1 MSATDYTL
9 DLRDVRFVLFEQMK
23 VHEQLKGVARYADF
37 DRDTYDMM
45 LEQAAAMAKDV
56 VAPLNKKGDSI
67 GATFDGKG
75 NVTTPPGYK
84 EAYKTVVDG
93 GLLAAGMSP
102 ELGGIGLPHV
112 VDVAM
117 HEMLTGA
124 CTAFNIYTGLS
135 RAAANL
141 LQTDYCPEYFRA
153 FAVQKLMAGEWAGT
167 MCLTEAGAGTAVGDN
182 RCRAER
188 TDDPNVYH
196 LTGEKIFISGGDN
209 DITPNIVHIVL
220 ARTPDAK
227 PGTAGLSLFLVPKY
241 IVAPDG
247 SSTTTRND
255 AFVVGIEHKMGI
267 NGSATCTLALGA
279 NGVCQ
284 GWRMG
289 KEGQG
294 MAIMFY
300 MMNEARIGVGIQGL
314 ATASASYLNA
324 LDYAKERV
332 QGTPI
337 ESFKDPNAARVTIN
351 KHPDVRRMLMTMKV
365 QVETMRSLIYSVANR
380 LDRADNGDPAEK
392 EYLMGLVELMT
403 PIVKAHCSDVGWEV
417 CSTAVQV
424 FGGYGYTKEYPVEQN
439 LRDQRISAIYEG
451 TNGVQ
456 ALDLLGR
463 KMRQGSGMLFMTWL
477 DECNKELE
485 AARATKRM
493 DDDVAAL
500 ERARD
505 HLGAT
510 AMHLG
515 GLGMQGNVKGAML
528 QATPFLNLFGTVVLG
543 LHALWQARVAH
554 EAMDAGADG
563 LAAADVHF
571 YKGKIAN
578 SKFYARNML
587 PRATALAK
595 IIQSGDESCLED
607 GLFE

>member
-1 MSATDYTL
+1 MSATEYTI
-9 DLRDVRFVLFEQMK
+9 DLRDIRFVLFEQMK
-23 VHEQLKGVARYADF
+23 VHEQLKGVAKYAEF
-37 DRDTYDMM
+37 DKDTYDMM
-45 LEQAAAMAKDV
+45 LDQASTMAKDV
-56 VAPLNKKGDSI
+56 LAPLNKKGDAI

-84 EAYKTVVDG
+84 DAYRAVVEG

-124 CTAFNIYTGLS
+124 CTAFAIYTGLT

-141 LQTDYCPEYFRA
+141 LQTGFCPEYFSA

-209 DITPNIVHIVL
+209 DLTKNIVHIVL

-227 PGTAGLSLFLVPKY
+227 SGTPGLSLFLVPKY
-241 IVAPDG
+241 IVAADG
-247 SSTTTRND
+247 STTDERND

-279 NGVCQ
+279 NGTCR

-294 MAIMFY
+294 MAVMFH
-300 MMNEARIGVGIQGL
+300 MMNEARIGVGVQGL

-324 LDYAKERV
+324 LDYAKDRV
-332 QGTPI
+332 QGSSV
-337 ESFKDPNAARVTIN
+337 ESFKDPNAPRVTIN
-351 KHPDVRRMLMTMKV
+351 KHPDVRRMLMSMKV
-365 QVETMRSLIYSVANR
+365 QVETMRSLVYSVANR

-417 CSTAVQV
+417 CSTAVQCY
-424 FGGYGYTKEYPVEQN
+424 GGYGYTKEYPVEQN

-451 TNGVQ
+451 TNGIQ
-456 ALDLLGR
+456 AMDLLGR
-463 KMRQGSGMLFMTWL
+463 KMRQGNGMLFMTWL

-485 AARATKRM
+485 RAKATKRM
-493 DDDVAAL
+493 DEEVSAL

-505 HLGAT
+505 HLGQT

-515 GLGMQGNVKGAML
+515 GLGMQGNLKGAML

-543 LHALWQARVAH
+543 LHSVWQARVAY
-554 EAMDAGADG
+554 ELIDAGATGDD
-563 LAAADVHF
+563 LKL
-571 YKGKIAN
+571 YKGKLAN
-578 SKFYARNML
+578 ARFYAKNIL
-587 PRATALAK
+587 PRATSLAK
-595 IIQSGDESCLED
+595 AIQAGDESCLEE

>member
-1 MSATDYTL
+1 MSATQYTI
-9 DLRDVRFVLFEQMK
+9 DLRDIRFVLFEQMK
-23 VHEQLKGVARYADF
+23 VDEQLHGVTRYADF
-37 DRDTYDMM
+37 DRGTYDMM
-45 LEQAAAMAKDV
+45 LDQAATAATEIL
-56 VAPLNKKGDSI
+56 APLNRTGDSP

-84 EAYKTVVDG
+84 AAYHAVVES

-102 ELGGIGLPHV
+102 AVGGIGLPHA

-141 LQTDYCPEYFRA
+141 LQTDFCPEYFKA
-153 FAVQKLMAGEWAGT
+153 FAVQKIMAGEWAGT

-182 RCRAER
+182 RCKAER
-188 TDDPNVYH
+188 TDDPNLYH

-209 DITPNIVHIVL
+209 DITRNIVHIVL

-241 IVAPDG
+241 IVTPDG
-247 SSTTTRND
+247 ETTDERND
-255 AFVVGIEHKMGI
+255 AVVVGIEHKMGI

-279 NGVCQ
+279 NGVCK
-284 GWRMG
+284 GWRLG

-294 MAIMFY
+294 MAVMFF

-324 LDYAKERV
+324 LDYAKDRV
-332 QGTPI
+332 QGSSI
-337 ESFKDPNAARVTIN
+337 DKMKDPNAPRVTIN

-380 LDRADNGDPAEK
+380 LDRAENGDPAEK

-451 TNGVQ
+451 TNGIQ
-456 ALDLLGR
+456 AMDLLGR
-463 KMRQGSGMLFMTWL
+463 KMRQGGGALFMTWL

-485 AARATKRM
+485 RAKATKRM
-493 DDDVAAL
+493 DDEVTAL

-510 AMHLG
+510 AMYLG
-515 GLGMQGNVKGAML
+515 GLGIQGNIKGAML

-543 LHALWQARVAH
+543 LHAVWQARVAH
-554 EAMDAGADG
+554 TAIDAGATGED
-563 LAAADVHF
+563 LQF
-571 YKGKIAN
+571 YKGKVAN
-578 SKFYARNML
+578 SRFYTRSVL

-595 IIQSGDESCLED
+595 IIQAGDESCLEE